1 MELNWGFVWN
11 HLVFCLSFCRLSLK
25 YKIPK
30 RVCLMMNALEMFCNP
45 NSLSSEVAKM
55 SSSNLVSILVQA
67 DEDVHR

>member
-1 MELNWGFVWN
+1 
-11 HLVFCLSFCRLSLK
+11 
-25 YKIPK
+25 
-30 RVCLMMNALEMFCNP
+30 MMNALEMFCNP